1 MSEVKRWFQYHPQT
15 KKPVLCLAPVRPR
28 SANPV
33 AFVLPLSQAYTFADP
48 NMAVHWGVR
57 ICHELDLGEP
67 TPSRVADILT
77 TIVDGLDELVF
88 MKPFDS
94 VYDDPKPVVAEGDL
108 IVVPTGERIPF
119 QLMN

>member
-15 KKPVLCLAPVRPR
+15 KKPVLCLAPQRPR
-28 SANPV
+28 TSNPT
-33 AFVLPLSQAYTFADP
+33 AFVLPLSQAHIFSDP
-48 NMAVHWGVR
+48 NMAAHWGAR
-57 ICHELDLGEP
+57 ICRELDLGEP

-88 MKPFDS
+88 MKPCDAI
-94 VYDDPKPVVAEGDL
+94 YDNARQEIGEGTL

-119 QLMN
+119 HLTN